1 MAGRGRWLL
10 VAGGLLTA
18 VGGWAAVDSP
28 TRLHRA
34 TNPQAVALEDLS
46 SELDARQRSI
56 ERREQSVV
64 DRERELRAIEE
75 RLKERTTQLETLR
88 TEIDG
93 LRTQVDEEH
102 HARVTVVVKSVEAMK
117 PAAAAAMIAEL
128 DRSLA
133 IEVVRSMN
141 KSKAGKLLALVPPE
155 LGARLTEGMVGAGGP
170 VGTRTTPRPAAGQAS
185 P

>member
-1 MAGRGRWLL
+1 MAGRGRWML

-18 VGGWAAVDSP
+18 AAGWAAVDNEP
-28 TRLHRA
+28 RLHRA

-46 SELDARQRSI
+46 SELDARQRSL

-93 LRTQVDEEH
+93 LRGQIDEEH
-102 HARVTVVVKSVEAMK
+102 RARVTVVVKSVEAMK
-117 PAAAAAMIAEL
+117 AAPAAAMIAEL

-141 KSKAGKLLALVPPE
+141 KAKAGKLLGLVPPE
-155 LGARLTEGMVGAGGP
+155 LGARLAEGIAGAGGP
-170 VGTRTTPRPAAGQAS
+170 VGTRTTPSHKAGEAS